1 MTRIINTKSLAAL
14 AALAAMCAAPLS
26 QAAQDEWSF
35 GIGTGLRSLA
45 LDGDV
50 GFATGAGGVIE
61 DMDLDNGDTADMF
74 ESAFG
79 FASFANKGPWTIR
92 LSYATLT
99 LEDDNS
105 NFDAEWDKAHGELSV
120 EYTFANTGS
129 HRFGVIGGVSYTDHE
144 WEFQDKVTREKLE
157 PEDDWTDG
165 LIGLTHNMPFNQHWS
180 WSNRVDYNFG
190 DSEGGYMVSTAVNW
204 KPGDNWV
211 FNFGLSYEDVEYGDD
226 GDINDNDF
234 YYYDVEETTIG
245 VGFMYTW

>member
-1 MTRIINTKSLAAL
+1 MLITPGSQVRALLGPFLSVALFHLESSIAFGLTSILFRLSLG
-14 AALAAMCAAPLS
+14 
-26 QAAQDEWSF
+26 F
-35 GIGTGLRSLA
+35 GVWATFDSEELLPGQLQGC
-45 LDGDV
+45 GDV

-105 NFDAEWDKAHGELSV
+105 NFDAEWDKAQGELSV

-144 WEFQDKVTREKLE
+144 WEPKNHQTQAL
-157 PEDDWTDG
+157 
-165 LIGLTHNMPFNQHWS
+165 
-180 WSNRVDYNFG
+180 
-190 DSEGGYMVSTAVNW
+190 
-204 KPGDNWV
+204 
-211 FNFGLSYEDVEYGDD
+211 
-226 GDINDNDF
+226 
-234 YYYDVEETTIG
+234 
-245 VGFMYTW
+245 